1 MSSSLTYFVHCF
13 YLAAGED
20 YDAISEAVVFNSE
33 SVLVQP
39 LCVEINITDDDVVES
54 IEQLSVTLTSLSP
67 DQLSDDTPQA
77 TVTIKDDND
86 SKLPTNI
93 SGAAC
98 TTLVA
103 VSCVGE
109 NLWSYQRML
118 LPHSGSVPL

>member
-1 MSSSLTYFVHCF
+1 MIRLLVCLLHFHIWLHAVDKSVDCLYLFS
-13 YLAAGED
+13 LAAGED

-86 SKLPTNI
+86 SK
-93 SGAAC
+93 
-98 TTLVA
+98 
-103 VSCVGE
+103 
-109 NLWSYQRML
+109 
-118 LPHSGSVPL
+118 